1 MKKLTSKERKKYN
14 KMRRDFDWRQQ
25 PNSDSCCNAPYN
37 NMYFTTQ
44 GSVSPCWILPGEV
57 EYWTVDRSIND
68 IWFGEKYNTLRHNL
82 QRGVFVDKCEVCYH
96 NIKNQVWPLAMAYDR
111 FGVNKNNYPT
121 LLELELSNE
130 CNLECLMCDG
140 FLSSGIRKNRDK
152 LPKLPMHYNDDFVE
166 QLKEYIP
173 HLEELRFNGGEPF
186 LHKIVYKI
194 CMLVSE
200 INPKLQINF
209 ATNGLIYNKRVKEI
223 LEKCD
228 IRMNI
233 SIDGFTKETY
243 EKIRVNSDWEKMLK
257 NFKIFWKYLLK
268 KNQAPSV
275 MVNPMR
281 NNWWEMKDAV
291 RFANK
296 YKSNLWY
303 NTIHHPS
310 HLALHNLPIEELK
323 DIHRQLKEDVR
334 ELEEENKYYTS
345 SNTSEDY
352 LDKRKAN
359 IGKFQMFVNNQIVG
373 WIADHEKVL

>member
-1 MKKLTSKERKKYN
+1 
-14 KMRRDFDWRQQ
+14 
-25 PNSDSCCNAPYN
+25 
-37 NMYFTTQ
+37 
-44 GSVSPCWILPGEV
+44 
-57 EYWTVDRSIND
+57 
-68 IWFGEKYNTLRHNL
+68 
-82 QRGVFVDKCEVCYH
+82 
-96 NIKNQVWPLAMAYDR
+96 
-111 FGVNKNNYPT
+111 
-121 LLELELSNE
+121 
-130 CNLECLMCDG
+130 MCDG

-152 LPKLPMHYNDDFVE
+152 LPKLPMHYNDNFVE

-186 LHKIVYKI
+186 LHKIVHKI

-200 INPKLQINF
+200 INPKLQINM
-209 ATNGLIYNKRVKEI
+209 ATNGMVYNKRVQEI
-223 LEKCD
+223 LDKCD

-243 EKIRVNSDWEKMLK
+243 EKIRVNSDWETLMK

-291 RFANK
+291 RFTNK

-303 NTIHHPS
+303 NTIHHPP

-323 DIHRQLKEDVR
+323 DIYTQLKEDLR
-334 ELEEENKYYTS
+334 ELEEEDSYYTRE
-345 SNTSEDY
+345 NTSQDY
-352 LDKRKAN
+352 LEKRYAN
-359 IGKFQMFVNNQIVG
+359 MGKFSMFVENQVVG
-373 WIADHEKVL
+373 WINDR

>member
-1 MKKLTSKERKKYN
+1 MKKLTTEERKKYN
-14 KMRRDFDWRQQ
+14 KMRRDFDWKQR
-25 PNSDSCCNAPYN
+25 PNLDSCCNAPLN
-37 NMYFTTQ
+37 NMYFSTR
-44 GSVSPCWILPGEV
+44 GSVSPCWILTDDV
-57 EYWTVDRSIND
+57 EHWGDNKSIND
-68 IWFGEKYNTLRHNL
+68 IWFGEKYNELRHNL
-82 QRGVFVDKCEVCYH
+82 KRGNFKGEKKCDVCYH
-96 NIKNQVWPLAMAYDR
+96 NIKNKVWPLAMAYDR
-111 FGVNKNNYPT
+111 FGVNENGYPT

-140 FLSSGIRKNRDK
+140 NLSSGIRKNREK
-152 LPKLPMHYNDDFVE
+152 LPKLPMHYNDNFVE

-186 LHKIVYKI
+186 LHKIVHKI

-200 INPKLQINF
+200 INPKLQINM
-209 ATNGLIYNKRVKEI
+209 ATNGMVYNKRVQEI
-223 LEKCD
+223 LDKCD

-243 EKIRVNSDWEKMLK
+243 EKIRVNSDWETLMK

-291 RFANK
+291 RFTNK

-303 NTIHHPS
+303 NTIHHPP

-323 DIHRQLKEDVR
+323 DIYTQLKEDLR

-345 SNTSEDY
+345 SNTPPDY
-352 LDKRKAN
+352 LEKRMAN
-359 IGKFQMFVNNQIVG
+359 IGKFSMFVENQVVG
-373 WIADHEKVL
+373 WINEKR